1 MIATMRVPALTD
13 VARREH
19 PPYDSFWSVVKPG
32 LVADFLSV
40 GRTIQYTVG
49 ASPTWTVVSPMV
61 FNYSMSIMVQGER
74 FRVDLDGTATFQ
86 RYDDGDPEDHP
97 WWIYGVRPGGIAASG
112 TELDGAI
119 CDFLNALEGVFE
131 DIASD
136 SDCLDAFDRVVKD
149 FVRSTDN
156 TSVEDFDAVAD
167 RFSIPKK
174 SPSVSV
180 KSDRDQTVPELT
192 VWYADP
198 SRWPR

>member
-1 MIATMRVPALTD
+1 MIATMGVPARTD
-13 VARREH
+13 VVRREH
-19 PPYDSFWSVVKPG
+19 RPYDSVWSVVKPG
-32 LVADFLSV
+32 SEADFSSV
-40 GRTIQYTVG
+40 SRTIQYTVG

-74 FRVDLDGTATFQ
+74 FRVDLDGTATLQ
-86 RYDDGDPEDHP
+86 RYNDGDSGDHA

-112 TELDGAI
+112 AELDGAI
-119 CDFLNALEGVFE
+119 CDFLNGLEGVFE

-136 SDCLDAFDRVVKD
+136 SDCLDAFVRVVND
-149 FVRSTDN
+149 FVRSTDT

-167 RFSIPKK
+167 RLSIPKK

-192 VWYADP
+192 VWYVDP